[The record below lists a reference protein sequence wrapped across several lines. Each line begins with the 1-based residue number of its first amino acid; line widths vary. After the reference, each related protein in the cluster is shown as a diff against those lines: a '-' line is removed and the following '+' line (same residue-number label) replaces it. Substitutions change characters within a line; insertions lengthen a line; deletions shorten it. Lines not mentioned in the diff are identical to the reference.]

1 MAYFPMFINLKK
13 KNCLVVGGGQV
24 ALRKVRVLLDFGAD
38 IMVVAPEILPQIQE
52 LEAQGVRIVKRS
64 FCEED
69 LVGCVLVVAAT
80 DDNVQNHKVAQLAKA
95 QKIPV
100 NAVDQKEDCTF
111 IFPSYVRQDN
121 LVGAFSSGGSSP
133 VLTQYLKQ
141 ELKTVLTPELGQ
153 MNEYMGSIRD
163 KVKDCVD
170 TERLRKTVYRKVLSI
185 LLEDEKLKLSE
196 EQLNEIIAEVV
207 QNRVDT

>member
-1 MAYFPMFINLKK
+1 MFINLKK

-141 ELKTVLTPELGQ
+141 ELGQ